1 MTQYMN
7 KAAVDSW
14 VDAGNTVKSRL
25 KEIFRENGMAAET
38 VDAWTNQIIRNTFET
53 APEPQSELPREVA

>member
-1 MTQYMN
+1 M
-7 KAAVDSW
+7 
-14 VDAGNTVKSRL
+14 KSRL